1 MKMNT
6 RLFAAFTAA
15 VITVCA
21 SSMSV
26 FAANEDHTAEQTFT
40 GETNTWDPTHD
51 DQTVDSDTYD
61 PSAKVNVNLSNDPSY
76 TVTIPADVSFG
87 DSFDAQTNEV
97 KVEDVFL
104 EKGQS
109 VKVTVSSKNDYK
121 LLLDGNDADMS
132 IPYSVTSDKAEL
144 DEVITVASGSK
155 ENKGT
160 GTATL
165 TYSIAD
171 GTDIPVAGAYSDIL
185 TFNIAVED
193 AATDPVTA
201 NTSLGIYISKYGFQ
215 FNKIT
220 VYYTENGSTEEK
232 SESFT
237 TVGTTSFTGEKFKIT
252 ATSGSVDG
260 DGVYLREGEPINIE
274 SLNGEIITKVDLTI
288 GWYGGNSWSS
298 YISTTPSAT
307 ISGNDANGGTMTLT
321 L

>member
-87 DSFDAQTNEV
+87 DSFDAQTNKV

-109 VKVTVSSKNDYK
+109 VKVPVSSKNDYK
-121 LLLDGNDADMS
+121 LLLDGTDADMF

-144 DEVITVASGSK
+144 DEVITVASGSR

-193 AATDPVTA
+193 PVPE
-201 NTSLGIYISKYGFQ
+201 IQ
-215 FNKIT
+215 KIAPG
-220 VYYTENGSTEEK
+220 VK
-232 SESFT
+232 W
-237 TVGTTSFTGEKFKIT
+237 KI
-252 ATSGSVDG
+252 GDDLDFG
-260 DGVYLREGEPINIE
+260 DGVYVKSDWSGARVVSGVHNLRFCYFASDHYYGYWDGFGGDYNMNDDGRSGETVYGYEVKGSGTSGDPYYLAPYHTPI
-274 SLNGEIITKVDLTI
+274 D
-288 GWYGGNSWSS
+288 
-298 YISTTPSAT
+298 
-307 ISGNDANGGTMTLT
+307 
-321 L
+321 